1 MAEKRVSVR
10 LAAVG
15 GRQVRAEL
23 EGVGEAGARGFGRL
37 SREME
42 AANARLAAF
51 ARRVRVAAAAAVAA
65 ATAAGVAMVRSG
77 LQTVDAQAKLAQ
89 SLGTTVASI
98 QALERAG
105 ELAGVS
111 MSGIEQAT
119 KDLTRRLSQAAAG
132 TGPAVAALERLG
144 LSASALLALP
154 LDERVGRINQA
165 IEDFVPAA
173 ERAADPGG
181 ACGL

>member
-51 ARRVRVAAAAAVAA
+51 SRRVQFQPGETVWDVTGAYGLGPIIPPQITGTASRTEAFAAML
-65 ATAAGVAMVRSG
+65 AGADGGHDPALVRQVERG
-77 LQTVDAQAKLAQ
+77 V
-89 SLGTTVASI
+89 
-98 QALERAG
+98 QALLQHQFRPGPTHLMRRPEAMRGGITGAPGDLVVRNDYVQHAG
-105 ELAGVS
+105 SAYLRY
-111 MSGIEQAT
+111 
-119 KDLTRRLSQAAAG
+119 L
-132 TGPAVAALERLG
+132 AAL
-144 LSASALLALP
+144 
-154 LDERVGRINQA
+154 
-165 IEDFVPAA
+165 A
-173 ERAADPGG
+173 ERR
-181 ACGL
+181 